1 MSMRHFR
8 VGYLIVSVRGP
19 ATEKFIN
26 LASSQGI
33 SLWDIRRGPDVAFLR
48 VEVDSF
54 FALRPLSKKTGCRLR
69 IEHKTGLPFLFSR
82 LRRRRGLVF
91 GLALFVSALYFFSS
105 FVLFIGVEGAETL
118 GRERIL
124 AVAEKTGVRPGIL
137 KARLDKERLAN
148 ELMLLEPE
156 IAWVGIRVE
165 GTLLVIEVVEKN
177 RPPADSARP
186 AHIVAAKDGL
196 VTDLLVVTGEPK
208 VRPGE
213 TVRSGQLLIEGV
225 LLPGEMSP
233 AVPSPVRAR
242 GEVWARVWYAGYGE
256 AAMQE
261 SVKTKTGRRSVLW
274 SLVVDGKR
282 VLQIGREQVRFSDF
296 AVETRKQRLPERIV
310 RFPVEIITIQRY
322 ELLSE
327 KRVLTYE
334 QALELAAERAR
345 AEAVRQLPAGLESK
359 SVGLREV
366 TTENTSLVR
375 VRYVLETLEN
385 IAAVKE
391 TAGGD

>member
-1 MSMRHFR
+1 VSMRHFR

-48 VEVDSF
+48 VDVDSF

-69 IEHKTGLPFLFSR
+69 IEHKAGLPFLCSR

-91 GLALFVSALYFFSS
+91 GLVFFVSALYFFSS

-137 KARLDKERLAN
+137 KARLDKERLAK

-156 IAWVGIRVE
+156 IAWVGIRAE

-242 GEVWARVWYAGYGE
+242 GDVWARVWYAGYGE
-256 AAMQE
+256 AAIQE
-261 SVKTKTGRRSVLW
+261 SVKTKTGHRSVLW
-274 SLVVDGKR
+274 SLVVDGKV

-345 AEAVRQLPAGLESK
+345 AEAVRQLPAGLEPK

-366 TTENTSLVR
+366 TAGNASLVR